1 MAARRRTVHQLLGAL
16 HAGDA
21 VGNEALTVRRHLLA
35 AGLESE
41 IVAGRVD
48 APLVGE
54 ARPLRELRALDGPE
68 TAWLYHFSPG
78 SPATAAAL
86 ALEGPLVLVYH
97 NVTPARFFLG
107 WSDELVRLALRAEGE
122 LRALSSRTAL
132 ALAKSRFSLQDLER
146 SGFARCGV
154 LPFVHEPGERPP
166 ASPVLRRLY
175 GDGRTNLLSVGR
187 LAPNKRIEELLSA
200 FAVLQ
205 RRFVPH
211 SRLLVVG
218 SRALESYALA
228 LERRARE
235 LRLAEVVF
243 LGPVDEG
250 ELRACYDLA
259 AVYLS
264 LSEHEGYGVPL
275 IEAMLAGVPVLARDA
290 GAVAETL
297 SGAGLLLREPRP
309 SLVAALVERV
319 LRDGALRASVLA
331 GQQRVAERVRSTDFA
346 ALLLGALAPVLEAG
360 A

>member
-1 MAARRRTVHQLLGAL
+1 MAARRRAVHQLLGAL

-21 VGNEALTVRRHLLA
+21 VGNEALTIRRHLLA

-41 IVAGRVD
+41 IVAGRAD

-86 ALEGPLVLVYH
+86 ALEGRLVLAYH

-107 WSDELVRLALRAEGE
+107 WSDELVRLALCAEGE

-132 ALAKSRFSLQDLER
+132 ALAKSRFSLRDLER

-205 RRFVPH
+205 RHFVPH

-218 SRALESYALA
+218 SRTL
-228 LERRARE
+228 
-235 LRLAEVVF
+235 
-243 LGPVDEG
+243 
-250 ELRACYDLA
+250 
-259 AVYLS
+259 
-264 LSEHEGYGVPL
+264 EGY
-275 IEAMLAGVPVLARDA
+275 
-290 GAVAETL
+290 
-297 SGAGLLLREPRP
+297 
-309 SLVAALVERV
+309 
-319 LRDGALRASVLA
+319 
-331 GQQRVAERVRSTDFA
+331 
-346 ALLLGALAPVLEAG
+346 
-360 A
+360 